1 MLRWITAGTSRTSGA
16 LSAFRQS
23 SPFRVTRI
31 REIKNGISNN
41 PTRYA
46 SSWRN
51 ERKTDDKIE
60 FKWFLLVGV
69 FGTMVYV
76 TVMQRIKE
84 QDHSKNIEKYKK
96 TFTEEEWTKYIN
108 EIQKKR
114 LTLEAKEECY
124 LIPYTF
130 NSQSYAKAI
139 SSTVDNLG
147 GAENVG
153 VVDLNSLV
161 TAQLNDPLGKA
172 KYHILLAQS
181 LEAEDANAPGFK
193 YTFTYKLKPG
203 IFTQIVNDEILRLK
217 SENPSLGRFV
227 ILNYPPN
234 IKEAVKFEQNVCNKD
249 TLLVLDNKLA
259 DSDIVQYFETV
270 DKVISYKD
278 LTKKSPLFVDAKA
291 APAVIPESEPMN
303 ESSVV
308 LKVLPNEKPTAD
320 APAITKAQ
328 YKLRELQQ
336 PIREYGESDVDVINR
351 LKKLQK

>member
-1 MLRWITAGTSRTSGA
+1 MLRSITAGTSRACGVFSV
-16 LSAFRQS
+16 FRQS
-23 SPFRVTRI
+23 SHSRVIGVRSL
-31 REIKNGISNN
+31 ENGISSNGK
-41 PTRYA
+41 RYA

-76 TVMQRIKE
+76 TVMQRIQE
-84 QDHSKNIEKYKK
+84 QDHSRNIEKYKK

-147 GAENVG
+147 GAGNVG

-161 TAQLNDPLGKA
+161 SAQLNDPLGKA

-193 YTFTYKLKPG
+193 YSFTYKLKPG

-217 SENPSLGRFV
+217 SENPSLGRFL

-270 DKVISYKD
+270 DKVINYKD
-278 LTKKSPLFVDAKA
+278 LTRKSPLIVDAKA
-291 APAVIPESEPMN
+291 VPSINPEPKSVV
-303 ESSVV
+303 ESSIV
-308 LKVLPNEKPTAD
+308 LKVLPDEEPTAD

>member
-1 MLRWITAGTSRTSGA
+1 MLRWITAGISRTSGA